1 MLDFVTL
8 HCPYCGESYEGAVDS
23 SAADQVY
30 TEDCAICCRPIVVT
44 IRVDAEGLLDEVITR
59 REQD

>member
-1 MLDFVTL
+1 MLDFATL
-8 HCPYCGESYEGAVDS
+8 HCPYCGESYESAVDS
-23 SAADQVY
+23 SAGDQAY

-44 IRVDAEGLLDEVITR
+44 IRVDADGLLDEVITR